1 MDKQKIKEILDN
13 FKDSSNKDLVSAL
26 DFLSKEH
33 ESVKS
38 TIIKLTYYFD
48 EVDKSYNKILEEY
61 KKRNKKWWTK
71 TLEIVL

>member
-33 ESVKS
+33 ESVKT

-61 KKRNKKWWTK
+61 KKRNKK
-71 TLEIVL
+71 